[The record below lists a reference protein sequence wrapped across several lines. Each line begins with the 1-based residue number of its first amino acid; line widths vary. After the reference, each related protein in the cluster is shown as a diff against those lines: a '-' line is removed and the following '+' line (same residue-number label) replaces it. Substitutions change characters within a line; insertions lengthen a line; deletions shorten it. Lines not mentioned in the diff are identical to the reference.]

1 MPPMSEAVPE
11 SAPPAGTPP
20 APAPR
25 GRGGAAWFIGV
36 FVTVVLLLL
45 TGYRYA
51 INTPANDWYLFQ
63 VAKHTAW
70 SLHYIGDEAE
80 LEGQLRSNEDARR
93 MRAELA
99 AWRRGDR
106 APAAEDVAA
115 APDHALTPWERYQHR
130 VAGTR
135 AQGASNA
142 PGPRVRFVWR
152 ASVAEQAARVEA
164 LLAEARDAGARQAAL
179 EARLGELRA
188 LQRDMQKDAALH
200 EAHRDLRF
208 TFIVIPEC
216 GAIEVMS
223 IFFAAVVAFPAAWWR
238 RLIGLLLGV
247 PIMYAVNILRLAC
260 LAVIGAIDQ
269 GGDWFN
275 FAHEYVWQAVYIVF
289 VVMVW
294 LAWVE
299 YVVRPRRGAGDAGE
313 EADAEA

>member
-1 MPPMSEAVPE
+1 MSDDAIQEP
-11 SAPPAGTPP
+11 TPP
-20 APAPR
+20 NTVPAPR
-25 GRGGAAWFIGV
+25 GGGAMWFIGV
-36 FVTVVLLLL
+36 FVVVVLLLL

-51 INTPANDWYLFQ
+51 IATPANDWYLFQ

-70 SLHYIGDEAE
+70 FLAMIGDDAE
-80 LEGQLRSNEDARR
+80 LEGQMRSTEDVRR

-106 APAAEDVAA
+106 SPTPADIAAMPDAP
-115 APDHALTPWERYQHR
+115 LTPWERYQHR
-130 VAGTR
+130 IEGTR
-135 AQGASNA
+135 AQGASSA

-152 ASVAEQAARVEA
+152 TSVGELAARVEGRI
-164 LLAEARDAGARQAAL
+164 AESADANANRAAL

-188 LQRDMQKDAALH
+188 LQRDMKKDPELH
-200 EAHRDLRF
+200 SRHRELLF
-208 TFIVIPEC
+208 NFIVIPEC

-223 IFFAAVVAFPAAWWR
+223 IFFAAVVAFPAAWWK
-238 RLIGLLLGV
+238 RLLGLLLGV
-247 PIMYAVNILRLAC
+247 PIMYLVNIFRLAC

-299 YVVRPRRGAGDAGE
+299 YVVRPRRDADDAEEDGDAQ
-313 EADAEA
+313 A